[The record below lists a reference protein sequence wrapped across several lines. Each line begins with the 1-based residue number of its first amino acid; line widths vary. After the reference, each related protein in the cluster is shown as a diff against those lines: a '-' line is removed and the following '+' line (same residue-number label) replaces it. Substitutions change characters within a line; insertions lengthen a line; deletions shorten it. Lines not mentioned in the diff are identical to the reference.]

1 MAPVVLAVP
10 LLAENRVGRTTPV
23 ALVVLLLKEDLDLTV
38 GLMVQGHVVPVA
50 LVVQEDLGLTAGHM
64 VRVGHM
70 VAHPSRKGDPDRTAN
85 QISTTRRGSASLGTR
100 GFNLQLGLWSE
111 VHRTSTQ
118 GHFAEA
124 PSSALPAH
132 PCTGGADHWR
142 HHAGPA
148 DRVRSVAHDIG
159 WK

>member
-1 MAPVVLAVP
+1 MPLVVLAVP

-38 GLMVQGHVVPVA
+38 GLMVQGHVVLVV

-85 QISTTRRGSASLGTR
+85 QISTTRANQISTTRRGSASLGTR
-100 GFNLQLGLWSE
+100 GFSLQLGLSSE

-118 GHFAEA
+118 GH
-124 PSSALPAH
+124 H
-132 PCTGGADHWR
+132 C
-142 HHAGPA
+142 
-148 DRVRSVAHDIG
+148 RSTE
-159 WK
+159 